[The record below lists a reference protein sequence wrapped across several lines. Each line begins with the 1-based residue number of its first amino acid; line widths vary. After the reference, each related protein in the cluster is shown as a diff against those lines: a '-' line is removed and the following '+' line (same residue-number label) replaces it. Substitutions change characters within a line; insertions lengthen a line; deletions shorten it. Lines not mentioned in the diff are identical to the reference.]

1 MVVKVGK
8 NGSICLYY
16 KGLLISSFPLTKKKD
31 KNFYFNIGEI
41 LIKESKG
48 IPIDQRIRFSL
59 RFMNQIH
66 MRKLYDKPIYK
77 SDHELFSASL
87 FAMMR
92 LRIIDNDSE
101 NGYMIF
107 PKKKIKQEK
116 GSLPHLQ

>member
-31 KNFYFNIGEI
+31 KQFYFDIGET
-41 LIKESKG
+41 LIKESKN

-59 RFMNQIH
+59 QFMNQIH
-66 MRKLYDKPIYK
+66 SKKLKHKAIYK
-77 SDHELFSASL
+77 SDHELFCASL
-87 FAMMR
+87 LAMMR
-92 LRIIDNDSE
+92 LRIIDNDEE

-107 PKKKIKQEK
+107 PKKKLSKR
-116 GSLPHLQ
+116 